1 MGILGVLGGILV
13 LVGWIWAIVIAFKT
27 SGALWG
33 ILNII
38 PIQPLIGI
46 ISAAMKKTAW
56 LPVGL
61 MIIGVI
67 LYWMGGGM
75 AAMNP

>member
-1 MGILGVLGGILV
+1 MSILGILGGILV

-33 ILNII
+33 VLNII

-67 LYWMGGGM
+67 LSWMGGGM

>member
-1 MGILGVLGGILV
+1 MSILGILGAVLALG
-13 LVGWIWAIVIAFKT
+13 GWIWLVITAFKA

-46 ISAAMKKTAW
+46 ISAAMKKAPW
-56 LPVGL
+56 APVGV
-61 MIIGVI
+61 MILGVMLSWI
-67 LYWMGGGM
+67 SIAMGC
-75 AAMNP
+75 AV